1 MSTEQASLSDIL
13 KRDEQ
18 GRFASIK
25 TEPVAAEPQS
35 PNPDDAADPAVPE
48 IQEPAQVPP
57 PSPTGDKPG
66 PSPVPEKVDSD
77 EVRALKA
84 ELARRTRQNRIDA
97 AQAAPPEPT
106 KPPSVFEDEEGFANS
121 LEARLE
127 AKSFDRYLAKSE
139 RSARKQFSDFE
150 QVMGTDGTGTDAV
163 HLNWIAAVQAN
174 PQLYDQFKDSDEPAE
189 FAYAELK
196 RQAAL
201 KEIGDPVSY
210 REKLRKEIEAEIL
223 AKAGGTVPNGA
234 AQTAPKPEQ
243 VLPDTLAGSKSVS
256 SRDAPE
262 FSGPKPLSD
271 IFASAPHM
279 TEMRRR

>member
-1 MSTEQASLSDIL
+1 MSTEQTSLSDIL

-18 GRFASIK
+18 GRFASPK
-25 TEPVAAEPQS
+25 TDTVAAEPPAS
-35 PNPDDAADPAVPE
+35 DPVDAAIPAVDVLN
-48 IQEPAQVPP
+48 EPAQVPP
-57 PSPTGDKPG
+57 PSPTGEKPG
-66 PSPVPEKVDSD
+66 PSPVPEKVETD
-77 EVRALKA
+77 EVKALRA
-84 ELARRTRQNRIDA
+84 ELARVRRQNRVADA
-97 AQAAPPEPT
+97 PARQEPV
-106 KPPSVFEDEEGFANS
+106 KPPSVFEDEEGFTKHLSATV
-121 LEARLE
+121 EDQV
-127 AKSFDRYLAKSE
+127 FDRILAMSE
-139 RSARKQFSDFE
+139 ENARERFADLKE
-150 QVMGTDGTGTDAV
+150 VMGTDGDGDDAV

-174 PQLYDQFKDSDEPAE
+174 PQLFHQFKRAADPVR
-189 FAYAELK
+189 FAYNELK

-210 REKLRKEIEAEIL
+210 REKLRKEIEAEML
-223 AKAGGTVPNGA
+223 AKAGGTVANGA
-234 AQTAPKPEQ
+234 AQTALKPEP